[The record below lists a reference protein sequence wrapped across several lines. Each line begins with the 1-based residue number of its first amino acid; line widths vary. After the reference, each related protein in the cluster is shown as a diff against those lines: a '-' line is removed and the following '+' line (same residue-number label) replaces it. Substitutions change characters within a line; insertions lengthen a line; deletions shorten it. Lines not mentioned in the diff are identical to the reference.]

1 MSADIAGQELS
12 VATVQGSELSINATD
27 GVKVNDANVVQ
38 ADIESFCRRL
48 PDPAVK
54 NIFAKCLLRS
64 CRACSA
70 GAFYYQAALNGG
82 PSSQQCAP

>member
-38 ADIESFCRRL
+38 ADIGFLIL
-48 PDPAVK
+48 PSRTSLQNV
-54 NIFAKCLLRS
+54 C
-64 CRACSA
+64 
-70 GAFYYQAALNGG
+70 
-82 PSSQQCAP
+82 CAPAGLAPQERFTIRPR